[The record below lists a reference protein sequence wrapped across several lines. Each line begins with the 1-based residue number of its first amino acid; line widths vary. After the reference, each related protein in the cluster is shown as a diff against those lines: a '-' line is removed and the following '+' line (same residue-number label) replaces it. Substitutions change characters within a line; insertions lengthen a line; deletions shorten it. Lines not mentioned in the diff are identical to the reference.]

1 VLASCP
7 VASPLDCTP
16 LCHAERVTTTTQ
28 DAYDVLAFIY
38 DPSTDYKTLI
48 KRDQSADAKRAR
60 SRRVPA
66 LTGSLRAEGMIEQA
80 DVIERYHAM
89 VDEYVDGQQALDP
102 ASIGSATRD
111 DGRWLARTYDHARR
125 LMTQR

>member
-1 VLASCP
+1 M
-7 VASPLDCTP
+7 
-16 LCHAERVTTTTQ
+16 TTTIQ

-60 SRRVPA
+60 SRRVTA
-66 LTGSLRAEGMIEQA
+66 LTDSLRAEGMIEQA

-89 VDEYVDGQQALDP
+89 VDKYVDGQQAVDP
-102 ASIGSATRD
+102 ATIGSATRD
-111 DGRWLARTYDHARR
+111 DGRWLIRMYDHARR
-125 LMTQR
+125 LLTQR